1 MPKARIALAATLL
14 LLISTLTLAQFGG
27 GRRGRGGGGG
37 RVAQNL
43 DVSQTEFIFA
53 RWQYSSGNA
62 WSHDYPDAE
71 QHINQIMSEATGLN
85 VDRMSY
91 KIVPLESEEI
101 FKYPF
106 GYISEP
112 GQMSLTDVE
121 IKNFREFVDRGGFVM
136 LDDFDNAR
144 QWEVMKENMELVFPD
159 RPLQHL
165 KGDHTILR
173 TFYTIDSLQ
182 VESPYEVNAPAEFWG
197 ITGDDGTLLVM
208 ICFNNDVGDFWEKID
223 QPVYK
228 LKPSAEALR
237 LGINFVLYAM
247 TH

>member
-1 MPKARIALAATLL
+1 MSKARIAGAAILLVVLSSLAV
-14 LLISTLTLAQFGG
+14 AQFGG
-27 GRRGRGGGGG
+27 GRRGGGG
-37 RVAQNL
+37 RTQQNY

-53 RWQYSSGNA
+53 RWSYASGNA
-62 WSHDYPDAE
+62 WNHDYPAAE
-71 QHINQIMSEATGLN
+71 QHINQIMSEATSVN

-91 KIVPLESEEI
+91 KIVPLESDEI
-101 FKYPF
+101 FEFPF

-112 GQMSLTDVE
+112 GQMYLNDQE

-144 QWEVMKENMELVFPD
+144 QFEVMKENMELVFPD

-165 KGDHTILR
+165 KGDHPILR
-173 TFYTIDSLQ
+173 TFYSIDSLH
-182 VESPYEVNAPAEFWG
+182 VESPYDVNAPAEFWG
-197 ITGDDGTLLVM
+197 ISDDDGTLQVI

-223 QPVYK
+223 EPAYK
-228 LKPSAEALR
+228 LRPSAEALR
-237 LGINFVLYAM
+237 LGVNFVLYAM

>member
-1 MPKARIALAATLL
+1 VV
-14 LLISTLTLAQFGG
+14 STLTLAQFGG
-27 GRRGRGGGGG
+27 GRRGRGGG

-53 RWQYSSGNA
+53 RWSYSSGNA
-62 WSHDYPDAE
+62 WSHDYPAAE
-71 QHINQIMSEATGLN
+71 EHINQIMSEATGLD

-136 LDDFDNAR
+136 LDDFDNSR

-159 RPLQHL
+159 RSLQHL
-165 KGDHTILR
+165 KGDHAILR
-173 TFYTIDSLQ
+173 TFYTIDGLY
-182 VESPYEVNAPAEFWG
+182 VESPYDVRAPAEFWG
-197 ITGDDGTLLVM
+197 ITDDDGTLLVM
-208 ICFNNDVGDFWEKID
+208 ICFNNDVGDFWEKVDEPI
-223 QPVYK
+223 YK
-228 LKPSAEALR
+228 LRPSAEALR

>member
-1 MPKARIALAATLL
+1 MPKARVALAATLVIVL
-14 LLISTLTLAQFGG
+14 STFALAQFGG
-27 GRRGRGGGGG
+27 GRRGGGFS
-37 RVAQNL
+37 RTSQNL

-62 WSHDYPDAE
+62 WNHDYPAAE
-71 QHINQIMSEATGLN
+71 EHMNQIMSEATGVD

-91 KIVPLESEEI
+91 KIVPIESEEI

-106 GYISEP
+106 GYVSEP
-112 GQMSLTDVE
+112 GQMYLSEKE

-144 QWEVMKENMELVFPD
+144 QFAVMKENMDLVFPD
-159 RPLQHL
+159 RPIQHL

-173 TFYTIDSLQ
+173 TFYTIDGLY
-182 VESPYEVNAPAEFWG
+182 VESPYDVNAPAEFWG
-197 ITGDDGTLLVM
+197 IVGDEGTLQVM

-223 QPVYK
+223 EPVYK
-228 LKPSAEALR
+228 LRPSAEALR